1 MSAATAYKTYQSN
14 HFEGMDPRRLIL
26 MLYDGALRF
35 LKGAREG
42 ALENNPQKRG
52 ENLGRAIAIIS
63 ELQASLN
70 PDMNDE
76 ATEFLRGLYGSIL
89 AELPTAS
96 ISNNIK
102 PIEQTERYITQ
113 LRKIWAEEVMALPA
127 TGTDAVRT
135 TLNQQTEAKPVAS
148 PQEQAAKPPT
158 TPQQAPAGY
167 PPQQRPAAP
176 PVPGYGGKGQ
186 AVRNYGRGF
195 TA

>member
-14 HFEGMDPRRLIL
+14 HFDGMDPRRLIL

-70 PDMNDE
+70 PNMNDE
-76 ATEFLRGLYGSIL
+76 ATEFLRGLYTSIL
-89 AELPTAS
+89 AELPKAS
-96 ISNNIK
+96 LNNNVK
-102 PIEQTERYITQ
+102 PIEQTERYVAQ
-113 LRKIWAEEVMALPA
+113 LRKIWAEQVMALPA
-127 TGTDAVRT
+127 TETSAVRT
-135 TLNQQTEAKPVAS
+135 TLNTQPAAQPEIPAAS
-148 PQEQAAKPPT
+148 PSTQK
-158 TPQQAPAGY
+158 TPAV
-167 PPQQRPAAP
+167 PQPAAP
-176 PVPGYGGKGQ
+176 PATPTTGYGGKGQ
-186 AVRNYGRGF
+186 AIRNYGRGF

>member
-52 ENLGRAIAIIS
+52 ENIGRAIAIIT

-70 PDMNDE
+70 PNMNDD
-76 ATEFLRGLYGSIL
+76 ATEFLRGLYTSIL

-96 ISNNIK
+96 IANNVK
-102 PIEQTERYITQ
+102 PIEQTERYIAQ

-127 TGTDAVRT
+127 TQTDAVKT
-135 TLNQQTEAKPVAS
+135 TLNQQTETVAS
-148 PQEQAAKPPT
+148 SQEQAAK
-158 TPQQAPAGY
+158 TPAAPQPVPGGY
-167 PPQQRPAAP
+167 PPQQKPAAP
-176 PVPGYGGKGQ
+176 PAPGYGGKGQ
-186 AVRNYGRGF
+186 AARNYGRSF
-195 TA
+195 TV

>member
-63 ELQASLN
+63 ELQNSLN
-70 PDMNDE
+70 PAMNDD
-76 ATEFLRGLYGSIL
+76 ATEFLRGLYTSIL

-96 ISNNIK
+96 ITNSVK
-102 PIEQTERYITQ
+102 PIEQTERYIAQ

-127 TGTDAVRT
+127 TETDAVKT
-135 TLNQQTEAKPVAS
+135 TLNPHATAKPEIPPKERATS
-148 PQEQAAKPPT
+148 PSSV
-158 TPQQAPAGY
+158 PQPSPGY
-167 PPQQRPAAP
+167 PPAQPAAAATGQ
-176 PVPGYGGKGQ
+176 GYGGKGQ
-186 AVRNYGRGF
+186 AIRNYGRNF